1 MAVQVFISARIHSV
15 CTFPGAMGTATPIVA
30 TSTAITG
37 TTATDRAIGTG
48 TAGVI
53 MGITAIGAIA
63 VMGIMAAGPT
73 TITATGMAMGGI
85 IVTVGLAI
93 RYINMAIITVIAPR
107 SAAPCAMIG
116 MATVMSFAA
125 AAM

>member
-1 MAVQVFISARIHSV
+1 MAGQVFISARILSA
-15 CTFPGAMGTATPIVA
+15 CTFRGAMGTAITIVA
-30 TSTAITG
+30 TDTAITG
-37 TTATDRAIGTG
+37 TTATDPVIGTVTG
-48 TAGVI
+48 GVT
-53 MGITAIGAIA
+53 MGITAIGATA
-63 VMGIMAAGPT
+63 AMVTTGAGPT
-73 TITATGMAMGGI
+73 TTMVMGMVGGI

-107 SAAPCAMIG
+107 SAAPCAMTG